1 MHQRGDKGV
10 KCAAATGG
18 KVAWRAGCVAVPLA
32 PAFMIAIGSGN
43 PAGGMAERVDDRTW
57 LVLGNQVK
65 PRIQIRP
72 VVYAS
77 GRVKIRPVGF
87 RVPQAHRPRLR
98 GRSNPRAVCATVGAN
113 DAFKT
118 PICRLYGM
126 TTHGQGR
133 VLRVGPKTG
142 SKHTHQAQ
150 RSKRDQSPQLNPH
163 VANGEASGA
172 QTPWPADQEYRRGIE
187 ARIQHRSTSLESEK
201 HRSTLRLFWPDRCCH
216 ISITLIEGF

>member
-10 KCAAATGG
+10 KRAAATGG
-18 KVAWRAGCVAVPLA
+18 KVAWRTGCVAVPIA

-43 PAGGMAERVDDRTW
+43 PAGGMAEGVDDRTW

-65 PRIQIRP
+65 PRIQILP
-72 VVYAS
+72 VVCAS
-77 GRVKIRPVGF
+77 GRIKIRPVRS

-98 GRSNPRAVCATVGAN
+98 GRSNPRAVCATVAAS

-126 TTHGQGR
+126 TTHWQGR
-133 VLRVGPKTG
+133 ALRVGPKTG

-150 RSKRDQSPQLNPH
+150 
-163 VANGEASGA
+163 
-172 QTPWPADQEYRRGIE
+172 
-187 ARIQHRSTSLESEK
+187 
-201 HRSTLRLFWPDRCCH
+201 
-216 ISITLIEGF
+216 